1 MRKLYERNF
10 MVNRVYIR
18 CQNLLVFLLCIL
30 SLQGCASRSAMLI
43 HPQNGSTVRC
53 GAAGAGIM
61 AGGAGS
67 FVEECL
73 KKYESQ
79 GYISVQ
85 ELTPEQR
92 ADLERRGL
100 LPKPEPPTFRMGY

>member
-1 MRKLYERNF
+1 MINPKF
-10 MVNRVYIR
+10 AS
-18 CQNLLVFLLCIL
+18 LLLSVFLAGI
-30 SLQGCASRSAMLI
+30 SGCASYSVKLI
-43 HPQNGSTVRC
+43 HPQSGATARC
-53 GAAGAGIM
+53 GAEGVGIM

-73 KKYESQ
+73 RRYEGQ
-79 GYISVQ
+79 GYVA
-85 ELTPEQR
+85 EDKLTPEQR

>member
-1 MRKLYERNF
+1 MINPKF
-10 MVNRVYIR
+10 AS
-18 CQNLLVFLLCIL
+18 LLLSVFLAGI
-30 SLQGCASRSAMLI
+30 SGCASYSVKLI
-43 HPQNGSTVRC
+43 HPQSGATARC
-53 GAAGAGIM
+53 GAEGVGIM

-79 GYISVQ
+79 GYLSVE